1 MPHRRLRT
9 LTDAIRRLKAGYENQ
24 PEMGRPAPE
33 AFAKIKKSTLGRE
46 PILVLTGT
54 IDPQGMIGTKLVDPL
69 ERERDYLSSFHKWV
83 KYSDFMRIIFCEN
96 SGFDLSKF
104 AEIPTN
110 GKQVNLLSF
119 SGNAF
124 DRKFGKGYGE
134 MEILNYVFDQ
144 PGLIL
149 SEDRIVK
156 CTGRLFVKNHQIFYR
171 HALNATF
178 DVSSDLYRSLDESD
192 VRLFMFSPYF
202 YQTYLR
208 CRQPLLDET
217 VHPAQLLEK
226 IVAQAICSAMADLL
240 QFKPLPATPH
250 FDGRSGSS
258 NYRYGFLTTAMGRKM
273 KAIPKR
279 RL

>member
-1 MPHRRLRT
+1 MPYRRLRM
-9 LTDAIRRLKAGYENQ
+9 LTDAICRLKAGYENQ
-24 PEMGRPAPE
+24 PLEGHPAPE
-33 AFAKIKKSTLGRE
+33 AFSRIEKSKLGRE

-54 IDPQGMIGTKLVDPL
+54 VDPRGMNGTQLIDPI
-69 ERERDYLSSFHKWV
+69 ERERDYLSSFQKWV
-83 KYSDFMRIIFCEN
+83 TQSDFQRIVFCEN
-96 SGFDLSKF
+96 SSFDLKKF
-104 AEIPTN
+104 AEVPN
-110 GKQVNLLSF
+110 HSKQIDLLSF

-258 NYRYGFLTTAMGRKM
+258 NYHYGFLTTAMGRRM
-273 KAIPKR
+273 KSIPKR

>member
-1 MPHRRLRT
+1 
-9 LTDAIRRLKAGYENQ
+9 LKAGYENQ
-24 PEMGRPAPE
+24 PEEGRPAPE
-33 AFAKIKKSTLGRE
+33 AFSRIEKSKLGRE

-54 IDPQGMIGTKLVDPL
+54 IDPQGMIGTQLIDPIK
-69 ERERDYLSSFHKWV
+69 REQDYLISFEKWV
-83 KYSDFMRIIFCEN
+83 TRSDFQRIVFCEN
-96 SGFDLSKF
+96 SGFDLNKF
-104 AEIPTN
+104 TKIPTN
-110 GKQVNLLSF
+110 GKQIDLFSF
-119 SGNAF
+119 NGNSF

-134 MEILNYVFDQ
+134 MEILNYVLDQ
-144 PGLIL
+144 SDLIL

-156 CTGRLFVKNHQIFYR
+156 CTGRLFVRNHRLFHKY
-171 HALNATF
+171 ALNTTF

-208 CRQPLLDET
+208 CRQSFLDET

-226 IVAQAICSAMADLL
+226 IVARAICSAMVDLL

-258 NYRYGFLTTAMGRKM
+258 NYRYGFMTTAFGRRM